1 MKKPILIL
9 ALVFMLTSLLV
20 ACSEAPTK
28 SLNTDPESF
37 NTAAKET
44 DAMDKE
50 NLAPA
55 DEQEINKNKEAE
67 NSNIESNQIKSL
79 ATNKE
84 EMSIEEIIL
93 KYKEIL
99 KISPDYDEVSTEES
113 TESEG
118 NKYYTVNYY
127 NTKTDESM
135 WFSADIYGNL
145 MNYSSFAKDNGSK
158 NQGLSSTEAMAI
170 VKETLN
176 NLYGPLAE
184 DFIISKDAD
193 INTLGSTSYYFNVLR
208 TVNKIKVPTDTILFE
223 VSKGQKKITS
233 INVYTASNYDFSD
246 TSNFE
251 DLDGIV
257 DEISAFDGFMKANK
271 IYPLQLKIINRD
283 NYHLYE
289 KYNLQAALGFIEKQI
304 PVNAKDLS
312 PYYLD
317 PFRLV
322 GYGGEK
328 AEEAAQVED
337 AGLSPAEQEQLD
349 TVKGQYSLEDAEKKA
364 RSLFDLKDYKLSY
377 SNFSTYRGTKGY
389 NKWSLSFNKD
399 DSYVY
404 VSLLANDLSLVSYSN
419 YEEGNTTE
427 VDAENYLNLAND
439 FLVSKAGLDL
449 SKLTL
454 TKRSSQKQGDNYHR
468 VEYHRNLD
476 DGQVLYNDT
485 VTVNINKKTGNV
497 EYFDKAWTYDLKE
510 EIQAGTIN
518 EVEAYK
524 KLKDSF
530 GFDLVYLRDTKA
542 DDKSLKAYYSFDSSK
557 LDYTGIFLVDGKT
570 GQVINLEGKE
580 FLTADLVEYTDI
592 DSAKHPNI
600 IRTLLENNIGFPGGE
615 LEPTKAVTQ
624 EEVFR
629 ILLSG
634 EVYGDFSSASA
645 DDIYKVARDRGLL
658 KDEER
663 QEDKV
668 IRNRDYARYLA
679 RYLSYDQIGQ
689 HNEIFKD
696 SYKDIS
702 SIDSDYGYL
711 VLAKL
716 KNLMDFPSEN
726 LLEADKE
733 VDRESL
739 LYYYYY
745 LKANN

>member
-1 MKKPILIL
+1 MRKSIL
-9 ALVFMLTSLLV
+9 LVVLIMASLLV
-20 ACSEAPTK
+20 GCDESPTK

-44 DAMDKE
+44 EEKDQEDLVSEEDKQITNE
-50 NLAPA
+50 
-55 DEQEINKNKEAE
+55 NKEAE
-67 NSNIESNQIKSL
+67 NINIEADQVKTI

-99 KISPDYDEVSTEES
+99 KISPDFDEVSTEES
-113 TESEG
+113 SETDG

-127 NTKTDESM
+127 DSKTDESM

-145 MNYSSFAKDNGSK
+145 MNFSAFTKDTDNKSE
-158 NQGLSSTEAMAI
+158 GLTSTEAMDL
-170 VKETLN
+170 VRETLN
-176 NLYGPLAE
+176 DLYGPVSE
-184 DFIISKDAD
+184 DFIISKNAD
-193 INTLGSTSYYFNVLR
+193 INTLGSTSYYFNVIR

-233 INVYTASNYDFSD
+233 LNVYTASNYDFSD

-257 DEISAFDGFMKANK
+257 DEITAFDAFMKENK
-271 IYPLQLKIINRD
+271 IYPLQLKILNRD
-283 NYHLYE
+283 NFHLYE
-289 KYNLQAALGFIEKQI
+289 KYNLQPALGFIEKQI

-328 AEEAAQVED
+328 AEEAAQVAEG
-337 AGLSPAEQEQLD
+337 ALSPAEQEQLD
-349 TVKGQYSLEDAEKKA
+349 TVKDQYSLEDAEKKA
-364 RSLFDLKDYKLSY
+364 RSLFSLKDYKLSY

-419 YEEGNTTE
+419 YEEGNKAE
-427 VDAENYLNLAND
+427 ADAENYLNLAND

-454 TKRSSQKQGDNYHR
+454 TKRSSQKQGDNYHI

-476 DGQVLYNDT
+476 DGQILYSDT
-485 VTVNINKKTGNV
+485 VTVNINKKSGKV
-497 EYFDKAWTYDLKE
+497 EYFDKAWTYDLKDQV
-510 EIQAGTIN
+510 QAGTIN
-518 EVEAYK
+518 EAEAYK

-530 GFDLVYLRDTKA
+530 GFDLVYLRDTQA
-542 DDKSLKAYYSFDSSK
+542 DDKILKAYYSFDSSK

-580 FLTADLVEYTDI
+580 FLTGDLVEYEDI
-592 DSAKHPNI
+592 DSAKHPEI
-600 IRTLLENNIGFPGGE
+600 IKTLLENNIGFPGGE
-615 LEPTKAVTQ
+615 LLPTKAVTQ

-629 ILLSG
+629 ILLAG
-634 EVYGDFSSASA
+634 DIYGDFSSAST
-645 DDIYKVARDRGLL
+645 DDIYKLAKDRGLL

-663 QEDKV
+663 KEEKI

-679 RYLSYDQIGQ
+679 RYLSYDEIGL

-696 SYKDIS
+696 TYKDIS
-702 SIDSDYGYL
+702 STDSDYGYL

-716 KNLMDFPSEN
+716 KKLMDFPSDN

>member
-1 MKKPILIL
+1 MRKSILL
-9 ALVFMLTSLLV
+9 AVLLIASLLV
-20 ACSEAPTK
+20 GCSEAPTK

-37 NTAAKET
+37 KTAAKET
-44 DAMDKE
+44 KEKDQEDLALEEDKQATSE
-50 NLAPA
+50 
-55 DEQEINKNKEAE
+55 NKEAK
-67 NSNIESNQIKSL
+67 NINIEEDQVKTL
-79 ATNKE
+79 ATNKK

-99 KISPDYDEVSTEES
+99 KISPDFDEVSTEES
-113 TESEG
+113 SETDG

-127 NTKTDESM
+127 NTKTDESL

-145 MNYSSFAKDNGSK
+145 MNFSAFAKDTENK
-158 NQGLSSTEAMAI
+158 TEGLTSTEAMAL
-170 VKETLN
+170 VRETLN
-176 NLYGPLAE
+176 DLYGPISE
-184 DFIISKDAD
+184 DFIITKDAD

-223 VSKGQKKITS
+223 VSKAEKKITS
-233 INVYTASNYDFSD
+233 LNIYTASNYDFSD

-251 DLDGIV
+251 DLNGIV
-257 DEISAFDGFMKANK
+257 DEITGFDAFMKENK
-271 IYPLQLKIINRD
+271 IYPLQLKILNKD

-289 KYNLQAALGFIEKQI
+289 KYKLQAALGFIEKQI
-304 PVNAKDLS
+304 PINAKDLS
-312 PYYLD
+312 AYYLD
-317 PFRLV
+317 PFRLI

-328 AEEAAQVED
+328 AEEAAQVAE
-337 AGLSPAEQEQLD
+337 AGLSPAEQEQVD

-364 RSLFDLKDYKLSY
+364 RSLFALKDYKLSY

-419 YEEGNTTE
+419 YEEGNTAE
-427 VDAENYLNLAND
+427 ADAENYLNLAND

-454 TKRSSQKQGDNYHR
+454 TKRSSQKQGDNYHI

-476 DGQVLYNDT
+476 DGQVFYNDT

-510 EIQAGTIN
+510 QAEAGTIN
-518 EVEAYK
+518 EAEAYK

-530 GFDLVYLRDTKA
+530 GFDLVYLRDTSA
-542 DDKSLKAYYSFDSSK
+542 DDKSLKAYYAFDSSK

-580 FLTADLVEYTDI
+580 FLTGDLVEYEDI
-592 DSAKHPNI
+592 DSAKHPEI
-600 IRTLLENNIGFPGGE
+600 IKTLLENNIGFPGGE
-615 LEPTKAVTQ
+615 LQPTKPVTQ

-629 ILLSG
+629 ILLAG
-634 EVYGDFSSASA
+634 DIYGDFSSTST
-645 DDIYKVARDRGLL
+645 DDIYKLAKDRGLL

-663 QEDKV
+663 KEDKV
-668 IRNRDYARYLA
+668 IRNRDYARYIA

-689 HNEIFKD
+689 YNEIFKD

-702 SIDSDYGYL
+702 SEDSDYGYL

-716 KNLMDFPSEN
+716 KKLMDFQSEN

>member
-1 MKKPILIL
+1 MRKSILLTVLIL
-9 ALVFMLTSLLV
+9 ASLLV
-20 ACSEAPTK
+20 GCSEAPTK

-37 NTAAKET
+37 NTATKET
-44 DAMDKE
+44 EDKDQSD
-50 NLAPA
+50 LASE
-55 DEQEINKNKEAE
+55 DQDQDTNENKEVE
-67 NSNIESNQIKSL
+67 NTNIEEDQIKTL
-79 ATNKE
+79 ATNKD

-99 KISPDYDEVSTEES
+99 KISSDFDEVSTEES
-113 TESEG
+113 SETDG

-127 NTKTDESM
+127 NTKTDESL

-145 MNYSSFAKDNGSK
+145 INYSSFTKDK
-158 NQGLSSTEAMAI
+158 DIRNQDFESAEAMDL
-170 VKETLN
+170 VRETLRK
-176 NLYGPLAE
+176 LYGQVSD
-184 DFIISKDAD
+184 DFIITKDSD
-193 INTLGSTSYYFNVLR
+193 INNLGSTSYYFNVIR

-223 VSKGQKKITS
+223 VSKDQKKITS
-233 INVYTASNYDFSD
+233 LNIYTASNYDFSD

-257 DEISAFDGFMKANK
+257 DEITAFDAFMKENK
-271 IYPLQLKIINRD
+271 IYPLQLKILNRD

-304 PVNAKDLS
+304 PINAKDLS

-328 AEEAAQVED
+328 TEEAAAMD
-337 AGLSPAEQEQLD
+337 GADLSQAEQEQLD
-349 TVKGQYSLEDAEKKA
+349 TIKGQYSLEDAEKKA
-364 RSLFDLKDYKLSY
+364 RSLFALKDYKLSY
-377 SNFSTYRGTKGY
+377 SNFSSYRGTKGY

-419 YEEGNTTE
+419 YEEGNKAE
-427 VDAENYLNLAND
+427 ADAGNYLNLAND

-454 TKRSSQKQGDNYHR
+454 TKRSSQKQGDNYHI

-485 VTVNINKKTGNV
+485 VTVNINKKTGSV
-497 EYFDKAWTYDLKE
+497 EYFDKTWTYDLKDQV
-510 EIQAGTIN
+510 QAGTFN
-518 EVEAYK
+518 EAEAYK

-530 GFDLVYLRDTKA
+530 GFDPVYLRDTQA
-542 DDKSLKAYYSFDSSK
+542 DDKILKAYYSFDSSK

-570 GQVINLEGKE
+570 GQIINLEGKE
-580 FLTADLVEYTDI
+580 FLTVDLVEYEDL
-592 DSAKHPNI
+592 DSAKHPEI
-600 IRTLLENNIGFPGGE
+600 IKTLLENNIGFPGGE
-615 LEPTKAVTQ
+615 LLPTKAVTQ

-629 ILLSG
+629 ILLAG
-634 EVYGDFSSASA
+634 DIYGDFSSAST
-645 DDIYKVARDRGLL
+645 DDIYKLAKDLGLL

-663 QEDKV
+663 KEEKI
-668 IRNRDYARYLA
+668 IRNRDYARYLG
-679 RYLSYDQIGQ
+679 RYLAYDQIAQ

-696 SYKDIS
+696 SYKDIDS
-702 SIDSDYGYL
+702 SDSDFGYL

-716 KNLMDFPSEN
+716 KKLMDFPSDN

-745 LKANN
+745 LKSNN